1 MLSRPWLE
9 TVAEKGAPES
19 IMKRILVLGSTGSIG
34 TQALAVIAESPGLA
48 AVGLA
53 AGTNYHMLR
62 DQALE
67 YSVADVAILDEVAG
81 SRLAELEP
89 GINVLDGPGCIRGL
103 IETVECDLV
112 LNAVVGAAGL
122 EATVATLE
130 KGIDLALA
138 NKESLVV
145 GGSLVMEL
153 AERNNCSI
161 LPVDSEHSA
170 IFQCL
175 QGRGTNGIDQ
185 LLLTASGGPFF
196 GRSRKELEK
205 VTRDDA
211 LNHPRWKMGS
221 KISIDSATLM
231 NKGLEVIEAHH
242 LFNVPYDD
250 IKVVVHPQSVVHS
263 LVRYNDGSVLA
274 QMGLPSMK
282 LPIAYALNYPD
293 RQPVSMPQL
302 DLVEQSELTFYEPDP
317 DAFPCLALA
326 CEAGKRGGGAPIVVN
341 AANEIAVAAFL
352 TGRLKFL
359 DIANLVEKTM
369 LAMEKNL
376 PRDLASL
383 DEVNEIDAEARQL
396 ADSLLD

>member
-1 MLSRPWLE
+1 
-9 TVAEKGAPES
+9 
-19 IMKRILVLGSTGSIG
+19 MKRILVLGSTGSIG
-34 TQALAVIAESPGLA
+34 TQALEVIAESPGLK

-53 AGTNYHMLR
+53 AGTNFHMLR
-62 DQALE
+62 DQALKHG
-67 YSVADVAILDEVAG
+67 VTDVAILDEVAG
-81 SRLAELEP
+81 SRLSELESDL
-89 GINVLDGPGCIRGL
+89 NVLDGPGCIRGL
-103 IETVECDLV
+103 IENVECDLI

-130 KGIDLALA
+130 KGVDLALA

-153 AERNNCSI
+153 AEKNNCGI

-175 QGRGTNGIDQ
+175 QGRGTNDINQ
-185 LLLTASGGPFF
+185 LFLTASGGPFF
-196 GRSRKELEK
+196 GRSRKELET

-250 IKVVVHPQSVVHS
+250 IKVVVHPESVVHS
-263 LVRYNDGSVLA
+263 LVRYGDGSVIA

-293 RQPVSMPQL
+293 RQPVCMPQL
-302 DLVEQSELTFYEPDP
+302 DLVEQRELTFFEPDP
-317 DAFPCLALA
+317 EAFPCLALA
-326 CEAGKRGGGAPIVVN
+326 RDAGKRGGGAPIVVN
-341 AANEIAVAAFL
+341 AANEVAVAAFL

-359 DIANLVEKTM
+359 GIADLVKKTV
-369 LAMEKNL
+369 LAMDSNL
-376 PRDLASL
+376 PRKLTSL

-396 ADSLLD
+396 ADSLL

>member
-1 MLSRPWLE
+1 MLSQPWLE
-9 TVAEKGAPES
+9 TAAEKGGSEF

-34 TQALAVIAESPGLA
+34 TQALEVIAESPGLK

-53 AGTNYHMLR
+53 AGTNFHMLR
-62 DQALE
+62 DQALKHG
-67 YSVADVAILDEVAG
+67 VTDVAILDEVAG
-81 SRLAELEP
+81 SRLSELESDL
-89 GINVLDGPGCIRGL
+89 NVLDGPGCIRGL
-103 IETVECDLV
+103 IENVECDLI

-130 KGIDLALA
+130 KGVDLALA

-153 AERNNCSI
+153 AEKNNCGI

-175 QGRGTNGIDQ
+175 QGRGTNDINQ
-185 LLLTASGGPFF
+185 LFLTASGGPFF
-196 GRSRKELEK
+196 GRSRKELET

-250 IKVVVHPQSVVHS
+250 IKVVVHPESVVHS
-263 LVRYNDGSVLA
+263 LVRYGDGSVIA

-293 RQPVSMPQL
+293 RQPVCMPQL
-302 DLVEQSELTFYEPDP
+302 DLVEQRELTFFEPDP
-317 DAFPCLALA
+317 EAFPCLALA
-326 CEAGKRGGGAPIVVN
+326 RDAGKRGGGAPIVVN
-341 AANEIAVAAFL
+341 AANEVAVAAFL

-359 DIANLVEKTM
+359 GIADLVKKTV
-369 LAMEKNL
+369 LAMDSNL
-376 PRDLASL
+376 PRKLTSL

-396 ADSLLD
+396 ADSLL

>member
-1 MLSRPWLE
+1 
-9 TVAEKGAPES
+9 
-19 IMKRILVLGSTGSIG
+19 MKRILVLGSTGSIG
-34 TQALAVIAESPGLA
+34 TQALEVIAESPGLK

-53 AGTNYHMLR
+53 AGTNFHMLR
-62 DQALE
+62 DQALKHG
-67 YSVADVAILDEVAG
+67 VTDVAILDEMAG
-81 SRLAELEP
+81 SRLSELEP
-89 GINVLDGPGCIRGL
+89 DINVLDGPGCIRGL
-103 IETVECDLV
+103 IENVECDLV

-130 KGIDLALA
+130 KGVDLALA

-153 AERNNCSI
+153 AEKNNCAI

-175 QGRGTNGIDQ
+175 QGRGTNDINQ
-185 LLLTASGGPFF
+185 LFLTASGGPFF
-196 GRSRKELEK
+196 GRSRKELET

-263 LVRYNDGSVLA
+263 LVRYGDGSVIA

-293 RQPVSMPQL
+293 RQPVCMPQL
-302 DLVEQSELTFYEPDP
+302 DLVEQRELTFFEPDP
-317 DAFPCLALA
+317 EAFPCLALA
-326 CEAGKRGGGAPIVVN
+326 CDAGKRGGGAPIVVN
-341 AANEIAVAAFL
+341 AANEVAVAAFL

-359 DIANLVEKTM
+359 DIAVLVKKTV
-369 LAMEKNL
+369 LAMDSNI
-376 PRDLASL
+376 PRKLTSL
-383 DEVNEIDAEARQL
+383 DEVNEIDAEARQQ
-396 ADSLLD
+396 ADSLL

>member
-1 MLSRPWLE
+1 
-9 TVAEKGAPES
+9 
-19 IMKRILVLGSTGSIG
+19 MKRILVLGSTGSIG
-34 TQALAVIAESPGLA
+34 KQALEVIAETPGLEA
-48 AVGLA
+48 AGLA
-53 AGTNYHMLR
+53 AGTNYHILR

-67 YSVADVAILDEVAG
+67 FGVTDVAILDEVAG
-81 SRLAELEP
+81 SKLAELEP
-89 GINVLDGPGCIRGL
+89 DLNVLDGPGCIRGL

-122 EATVATLE
+122 EATVATLN

-145 GGSLVMEL
+145 GGSLVMDL
-153 AERNNCSI
+153 AKTNGCKI

-196 GRSRKELEK
+196 GRSRKELET

-211 LNHPRWKMGS
+211 LDHPRWKMGS

-242 LFNVPYDD
+242 LFDVPYDD

-263 LVRYNDGSVLA
+263 LVRYSDGSVLA

-293 RQPVSMPQL
+293 RQPVTMPQL
-302 DLVEQSELTFYEPDP
+302 DLVEQGELTFYEPDP
-317 DAFPCLALA
+317 EAFPCLALA
-326 CEAGKRGGGAPIVVN
+326 LEAGKRGGGSPIVVN
-341 AANEIAVAAFL
+341 AANEVAVAAFL

-359 DIANLVEKTM
+359 DIADLVEKTM
-369 LAMEKNL
+369 LAMEQDL
-376 PRDLASL
+376 PHKLTSL

>member
-1 MLSRPWLE
+1 
-9 TVAEKGAPES
+9 
-19 IMKRILVLGSTGSIG
+19 MKRILVLGSTGSIG
-34 TQALAVIAESPGLA
+34 TQALEVIAESPGLA

-53 AGTNYHMLR
+53 SGTNYHMLR

-67 YSVADVAILDEVAG
+67 HGVTDVAILDEVAG
-81 SRLAELEP
+81 SKLAELEP
-89 GINVLDGPGCIRGL
+89 DINVLGGPGCIRGL
-103 IETVECDLV
+103 IEMVECDLV
-112 LNAVVGAAGL
+112 LNAIVGAAGL

-130 KGIDLALA
+130 KGVDLALA

-153 AERNNCSI
+153 AKRNSCNI

-175 QGRGTNGIDQ
+175 QGRGTNRIDQ
-185 LLLTASGGPFF
+185 LFLTASGGPFF
-196 GRSRKELEK
+196 GRSRKELES

-211 LNHPRWKMGS
+211 LNHPCWKMGS

-263 LVRYNDGSVLA
+263 LVRYDDGSVLA

-293 RQPVSMPQL
+293 RQPVCMPQL
-302 DLVEQSELTFYEPDP
+302 DLVEQRELTFYEPDP
-317 DAFPCLALA
+317 EAFPCLALA
-326 CEAGKRGGGAPIVVN
+326 REAGKRGGGAPIVVN
-341 AANEIAVAAFL
+341 AANEVAVAAFL

-359 DIANLVEKTM
+359 DIADLVEKTM

-376 PRDLASL
+376 PGKLTSL
-383 DEVNEIDAEARQL
+383 DEVNKIDAEARHL
-396 ADSLLD
+396 ADSLLE